1 MKSRMDKYQ
10 KTSNDFERTKKN
22 SKLYD
27 DIYESIYKDATYEN
41 MEVIDK
47 VKEINVDKLKSI
59 LDDKYETRQYRT
71 FRQYVQEDFDND
83 FKVKKEH
90 KNKIYD
96 INEIITN
103 AKNKRA
109 FIEETREKQKY
120 IDYKNSKYYS
130 KIKKDDDINEDKEE
144 KKLIDMIEKETS
156 NNINNETSSAL
167 DIFYELKGSENTIV
181 TKPIDSDVGKEIAYD
196 NTTQNLD
203 KTLIKAD
210 KTFYTDSNMF
220 TKNDFEDFSTLS
232 RKMYKSSKKKKVII
246 IFLIMLLVIAGF
258 LYYKFYK

>member
-10 KTSNDFERTKKN
+10 KTSNEFERTRKN
-22 SKLYD
+22 AKLYD

-71 FRQYVQEDFDND
+71 FKEYKLDDND
-83 FKVKKEH
+83 ENSYKVKNKTD
-90 KNKIYD
+90 KIYD
-96 INEIITN
+96 INEIILN

-109 FIEETREKQKY
+109 FIEETKEKQKY
-120 IDYKNSKYYS
+120 INYKNSKYYS
-130 KIKKDDDINEDKEE
+130 KIKKENNNEDDEE
-144 KKLIDMIEKETS
+144 KKLIDMIKTDEH
-156 NNINNETSSAL
+156 NLDCETSSAL
-167 DIFYELKGSENTIV
+167 DIFSELKGSENTIV
-181 TKPIDSDVGKEIAYD
+181 TKPINSNDIKDITYSDTLND
-196 NTTQNLD
+196 LS
-203 KTLIKAD
+203 KTLIKPD

-232 RKMYKSSKKKKVII
+232 RKLNKSGKKKKIILIFII
-246 IFLIMLLVIAGF
+246 ILLAVIVF
-258 LYYKFYK
+258 LYFKFYK